1 MRGLRGFDPQLKI
14 YWTAAD
20 TEASIPLHAYFWY
33 GHVRVPLT
41 RRSKNRS
48 ERKPSSP
55 DRIKPACKARVVF
68 LVIFYRTREANTRR
82 GEEAACNEG
91 PILRFSRYLTAHRIQ
106 HWLRA
111 PLMQAR
117 QNQV

>member
-1 MRGLRGFDPQLKI
+1 MIIVCLIVVCERLSMRGFRGFDPQLKI

-68 LVIFYRTREANTRR
+68 WLFFIERARQTREGERR
-82 GEEAACNEG
+82 PPATKALFYVFHD
-91 PILRFSRYLTAHRIQ
+91 I
-106 HWLRA
+106 
-111 PLMQAR
+111 
-117 QNQV
+117 